1 MKTKQNKNNE
11 ENGNNKIRFANGI
24 LEWSLSTFKYDRI
37 FYSTFK
43 KSINSA

>member
-1 MKTKQNKNNE
+1 MKTKQNKT
-11 ENGNNKIRFANGI
+11 KTMKRMAITR
-24 LEWSLSTFKYDRI
+24 LDLQMEWSLSTFKYDRI